1 MFRTRTK
8 ERDRSQALKDLPL
21 FARCSRQ
28 ELRRLDR
35 IMTEVYVPAGRILTH
50 IGEPGDEFFI
60 IRAGK
65 ASVWCDGVEL
75 DVLGP
80 GSFFG
85 EIALLGRSV
94 RTANVVADT
103 EMRLLVMSRREFRST
118 HFLVAHVAEAMLN
131 EVSRRLSRA
140 DEGWATSETRRE
152 GVRSLSR

>member
-1 MFRTRTK
+1 VFRRQTNEGRIQT
-8 ERDRSQALKDLPL
+8 LKGLPL
-21 FARCSRQ
+21 FQRCSPK
-28 ELRRLDR
+28 ELERIDR
-35 IMTEVYVPAGRILTH
+35 IMTEIHVPAGQMLTY

-60 IRAGK
+60 ILAGK
-65 ASVWCDGVEL
+65 ASVWCDGVQL
-75 DVLGP
+75 DVLGA

-118 HFLVAHVAEAMLN
+118 HFLLANVAEAMLN
-131 EVSRRLSRA
+131 EISRRLSRA

-152 GVRSLSR
+152 GVRSLPR